1 MRIQKIWLPSIV
13 TVTSPD
19 SVTYQSD
26 VTITTIV
33 GIYRRRSSR
42 QRCPSDC
49 LDRLCQRNEARFHAS
64 LRLVTV
70 SIVGRKY
77 IPDLFFDQF

>member
-1 MRIQKIWLPSIV
+1 MKITVHVRKIWLPSIV

-26 VTITTIV
+26 VTMTTIV

-42 QRCPSDC
+42 
-49 LDRLCQRNEARFHAS
+49 
-64 LRLVTV
+64 
-70 SIVGRKY
+70 
-77 IPDLFFDQF
+77 